1 MKRTL
6 IIGLAII
13 MVLSLVAGCST
24 GGQQQKQQGQGE
36 NNGTSNEVVI
46 RYNMGTEPQTI
57 DPALNSALDG
67 AEVILHVF
75 EGLTTLDENSKAKP
89 GIAKSWE
96 ISDDGLTITFH
107 LRDAKWSDG
116 KPVTAGDFAYAWT
129 RALDPKTASS
139 YAYQLYF
146 IKNAEKFNLG
156 EASAEDL
163 GVKVIDDKT
172 LEVTLEN
179 PTPFIMELFAF
190 MTYMPVRKDII
201 EAHPD
206 DWTQNPETY
215 IGDGA
220 FKLAEWNHNDSIV
233 LVKNENYW
241 DAENIKPDKLVFTMI
256 SEAATELSAFES
268 GDLDFGDN
276 PPSTE
281 LERLKQEGVLKEY
294 PLLSTYAYVFNTK
307 RAPFDNPKVRK
318 AFSLA
323 IDRKAIVDQIAKG
336 GQPLAAAWVPYGM
349 PDAKPGEDFR
359 KVGGDYFDPTKANV
373 EEAKKLL
380 AEAGYPDGK
389 GLPEITLLYNTSESH
404 KAIAEALQEMWKQN
418 LGVDV
423 KIANQEWQVFLAT
436 RRQTH
441 DYQIARWGWVSDY
454 IDPMGFLDMLQTGMG
469 NNDAQYSNPQFD
481 EMIRKS
487 KTAKTSEERMQ
498 YLHKA
503 EDILMDDAVVMP
515 IYFYINYVVVDPKLQ
530 GYIVDPLGYVYFH
543 HAYFAK

>member
-1 MKRTL
+1 MKRILT
-6 IIGLAII
+6 IGLAILMI
-13 MVLSLVAGCST
+13 MSVVAGCST
-24 GGQQQKQQGQGE
+24 GGQPQGTQNQGE
-36 NNGTSNEVVI
+36 NGENAKEVVI

-67 AEVILHVF
+67 AEVILHAF

-89 GIAKSWE
+89 GVAESWDM
-96 ISDDGLTITFH
+96 SDDGLKITFH

-116 KPVTAGDFAYAWT
+116 KPVTAEDYAYAWK

-146 IKNAEKFNLG
+146 IKNGEKFNLG
-156 EASAEDL
+156 EASEEEL
-163 GVKVIDDKT
+163 GIKVIDEKT

-190 MTYMPVRKDII
+190 MTYMPVRKDIV

-206 DWTQNPETY
+206 DWTQDPATY
-215 IGDGA
+215 VGNGA
-220 FKLAEWNHNDSIV
+220 FKLAEWNHGDSIV
-233 LVKNENYW
+233 LIKNENYW
-241 DAENIKPDKLVFTMI
+241 DAANIKPDKLVFTMM
-256 SEAATELSAFES
+256 SEAATELSSFET
-268 GDLDFGDN
+268 GAIDFGDN

-294 PLLSTYAYVFNTK
+294 PLLSNYAYVFNTK
-307 RAPFDNPKVRK
+307 KAPFDNPKVRK

-323 IDRKAIVDQIAKG
+323 IDRKAIVDQIVKG

-359 KVGGDYFDPTKANV
+359 KVGGDYFDPTVAHV
-373 EEAKKLL
+373 DEAKQLL

-389 GLPEITLLYNTSESH
+389 GLPEITLLYNTSDSH

-418 LGVDV
+418 LGVEV
-423 KIANQEWQVFLAT
+423 KLANQEWQVFLAT

-469 NNDAQYSNPQFD
+469 NNDAQYSNPEFD
-481 EMIRKS
+481 EMIKKS
-487 KTAKTSEERMQ
+487 KTAASPEERMQ

-503 EDILMDDAVVMP
+503 EDILMEDAVVMP

-530 GYIVDPLGYVYFH
+530 GYVVDPLGYIYFH
-543 HAYFAK
+543 HAYFAE